1 MIKPARACDV
11 HPLAEGVL
19 ALPGGFAFL
28 TASCVLVCAD
38 AHLGY
43 EDVMGG
49 GAALPLW
56 STHEIV
62 AAITLA
68 ARRHAAREIVFLG
81 DAIHGAGLSEGAA
94 RAVAGALDA
103 LRVQARV
110 TIVAGNHEGRTR
122 GVAVLGA
129 TVESCE
135 RDGWQLVH
143 GDRPEAG
150 ARASRTMIG
159 HLHPSLH
166 LGGEITAPAFLGSR
180 ALVVVPALTP
190 YSPGLDVTGDTCLEA
205 LAPWGVE
212 RRDVQVV
219 AATPERVFPFGT
231 LSALRGALHL
241 HAREDAAPLGKRR
254 RLRADRSTGALPS
267 TGADDCTGAG

>member
-1 MIKPARACDV
+1 MKPARACEVYELDG
-11 HPLAEGVL
+11 GVT
-19 ALPGGFAFL
+19 ALPGGFAL
-28 TASCVLVCAD
+28 LNRSRALICAD

-56 STHEIV
+56 STTEIV
-62 AAITLA
+62 ASIALA
-68 ARRHAAREIVFLG
+68 ARRYGAREIVFLG

-94 RAVAGALDA
+94 HAVASALDV
-103 LRVQARV
+103 LRAQAAV

-122 GVAVLGA
+122 GAAVLGA

-135 RDGWQLVH
+135 RDGWTLVH
-143 GDRPEAG
+143 GDRPRPG
-150 ARASRTMIG
+150 AQRTMIG

-166 LGGEITAPAFLGSR
+166 LGGEVSAPAFLASP

-190 YSPGLDVTGDTCLEA
+190 YSPGLDVTSEACLDA
-205 LAPWGVE
+205 LAPWGAG
-212 RRDVQVV
+212 RRDLQVV
-219 AATPERVFPFGT
+219 AATAERVFPFGA

-241 HAREDAAPLGKRR
+241 GANGEGAEPLGRRR
-254 RLRADRSTGALPS
+254 RLRADR
-267 TGADDCTGAG
+267 

>member
-1 MIKPARACDV
+1 VIKPARACDA
-11 HPLAEGVL
+11 HPLADGVL

-28 TASCVLVCAD
+28 TGSRALICAD

-56 STHEIV
+56 STTEIV
-62 AAITLA
+62 ASIALA
-68 ARRHAAREIVFLG
+68 ARRHDAREIVFLG

-94 RAVAGALDA
+94 RAVRGALDA
-103 LRVQARV
+103 LRAQAQV

-122 GVAVLGA
+122 GAAVLGA
-129 TVESCE
+129 TVEACE
-135 RDGWQLVH
+135 RDGWTLLH
-143 GDRPEAG
+143 GDRPQPLA
-150 ARASRTMIG
+150 ARTMIG

-166 LGGEITAPAFLGSR
+166 LAGELTAPAFLGST

-190 YSPGLDVTGDTCLEA
+190 YSPGLDVLGDACLEA
-205 LAPWGVE
+205 LAPWGIE

-219 AATPERVFPFGT
+219 AAGADRVYPFGA
-231 LSALRGALHL
+231 LSALRGALYRPPDGGSGPRH
-241 HAREDAAPLGKRR
+241 RR
-254 RLRADRSTGALPS
+254 VLRPS
-267 TGADDCTGAG
+267 P

>member
-1 MIKPARACDV
+1 MKPARACDA
-11 HPLAEGVL
+11 HPLADGVL

-28 TASCVLVCAD
+28 TASRALICAD

-56 STHEIV
+56 STTEIV
-62 AAITLA
+62 ASIALA
-68 ARRHAAREIVFLG
+68 ARRHDAREIVFLG

-94 RAVAGALDA
+94 RAVGAALDV
-103 LRVQARV
+103 LRAHAVV
-110 TIVAGNHEGRTR
+110 TVVAGNHEGRTR

-129 TVESCE
+129 TVEACE
-135 RDGWQLVH
+135 RDGWTLLH
-143 GDRPEAG
+143 GDKPHPAAG
-150 ARASRTMIG
+150 SWQGVAARSMIG

-166 LGGEITAPAFLGSR
+166 LGGDMSAPAFLGSR

-190 YSPGLDVTGDTCLEA
+190 YSPGLDVLGDACADA

-212 RRDVQVV
+212 RRDMHVV
-219 AATPERVFPFGT
+219 AATAERVFPFGT
-231 LSALRGALHL
+231 LSALRSALRAPSRDDGAQ
-241 HAREDAAPLGKRR
+241 PLRR
-254 RLRADRSTGALPS
+254 RRYLRPG
-267 TGADDCTGAG
+267 